1 MLLGSAR
8 PGGPP
13 LVRRAGARG
22 RVPAGMRSRPRTG
35 WVVAV
40 FIVVGVL
47 LALVLIVRD
56 LGDDDVPQ
64 EDGAT
69 PVSIR

>member
-1 MLLGSAR
+1 
-8 PGGPP
+8 
-13 LVRRAGARG
+13 
-22 RVPAGMRSRPRTG
+22 MRSRPRTG